1 MVTRVVVACCGDL
14 NSFETITRESQRGGT
29 EVVAV
34 AIDLGTGELLTGL
47 KEAALAAGAVRCH
60 SLDLREEFARDVILP
75 AAREVAAGANADQVL
90 SRLGNEFVSKSVCS
104 IASIE
109 EGQPVFAGLPSIPR
123 NIRAR
128 LPAHGPAVIAVRF
141 EDGLPTAVNGIRMTL
156 TELIE
161 SIETIS
167 GHRALEVLSLAY
179 GERDIAG
186 GDEVTFAVEDGG
198 CAILPAAAVRS

>member
-1 MVTRVVVACCGDL
+1 MVTRVVVPCCGDL
-14 NSFETITRESQRGGT
+14 DSFETINRESQRGGT
-29 EVVAV
+29 EVVAI

-90 SRLGNEFVSKSVCS
+90 SRLGNEFVSKTVCS

-109 EGQPVFAGLPSIPR
+109 EGQPVFTALPSIPR
-123 NIRAR
+123 RILAHR
-128 LPAHGPAVIAVRF
+128 PAPGPAVIAVRF

-167 GHRALEVLSLAY
+167 GHRALEILSLAY

-186 GDEVTFAVEDGG
+186 GDEVMFTVEDGG